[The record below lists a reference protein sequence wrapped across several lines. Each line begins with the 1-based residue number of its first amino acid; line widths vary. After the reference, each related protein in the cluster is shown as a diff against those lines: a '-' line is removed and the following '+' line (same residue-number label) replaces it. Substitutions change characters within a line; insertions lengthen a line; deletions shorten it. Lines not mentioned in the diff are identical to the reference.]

1 MHSEYYKVSSKVSC
15 SHCSCYCCVCVLD
28 SETIDEG
35 VDQSDYK
42 YNHLMKDWWQ
52 IWSPNDRV
60 MTNAITWWSEWL
72 QIWSLNDRV
81 ITNAW
86 SPNDRAMTNTITWWS
101 EWLQVWSPN
110 DRVITNMITWSYEGL
125 PNCAVC
131 AIHNLQ
137 GDFCDLVVI
146 VKTTKNLI
154 TKMMLFKILALLWL
168 SSSFTL
174 SIAIRKKRRPTITW
188 KWNDKN

>member
-1 MHSEYYKVSSKVSC
+1 MTTWWSEW
-15 SHCSCYCCVCVLD
+15 L
-28 SETIDEG
+28 
-35 VDQSDYK
+35 
-42 YNHLMKDWWQ
+42 Q

-60 MTNAITWWSEWL
+60 MTN
-72 QIWSLNDRV
+72 
-81 ITNAW
+81 
-86 SPNDRAMTNTITWWS
+86 TITLWL

-146 VKTTKNLI
+146 VKTTKKNI

-174 SIAIRKKRRPTITW
+174 IIAIRKKRRPTITW
-188 KWNDKN
+188 KWQKKIIRKWRKTENYQHTKYLGLQYLEDTWRTILVTTRATISV